1 MTLRSRLVL
10 LFGFVALAVSV
21 VVGGSSYR
29 ATSSEVAGATD
40 NFLQARAVD
49 IAEGSRETPRVRR
62 PQRNSVVPNL
72 AFDPDAI
79 VQSTAADG
87 TVNGRSGGDLPVTD
101 ATRRMIDANPLVI
114 RPQLG
119 IFEDITVDGE
129 SYRMFSLAVPNGGA
143 IQVARST
150 EEDASLLRSLLARF
164 GLIAAAATMGAS
176 LLGWWIAR
184 RTTEP
189 LRRLA
194 DVAATV
200 TETRDFSVDVPVD
213 RSDEIGTLAASL
225 RTMLTALE
233 TSQRQQR
240 SLVQDASHELRTPL
254 TSLRANVALLE
265 RIENSPAQMAPD
277 DRAAVLAAISA
288 EVAELGSLFDELID
302 LAADSDDRDAPL
314 VSLRLDEAVDRAVR
328 RWEQRTDRVIELRT
342 VPVTVKGNEA
352 MIERAVTNL
361 IGNAHKFSPPDEPV
375 EIVVELLGA
384 SDAGVS
390 VRDGGPGI
398 PPGDRARV
406 FDRFHRAETTRTM
419 PGSGLG
425 LAIVAQIVEHH
436 GGEVW
441 ATESDRGGADVG
453 FRVAVVTD

>member
-1 MTLRSRLVL
+1 VTLRSRLVL

-21 VVGGSSYR
+21 VVGASSYR
-29 ATSSEVAGATD
+29 ATSSEIAGATD
-40 NFLQARAVD
+40 DFLQARAVD

-101 ATRRMIDANPLVI
+101 ATRRMIEVSPLVI

-164 GLIAAAATMGAS
+164 GLIAAAATVGAS

-265 RIENSPAQMAPD
+265 RIENSPSQLAPD

-302 LAADSDDRDAPL
+302 LAADSDRDEPL
-314 VSLRLDEAVDRAVR
+314 VPLRLDEVVERAVR
-328 RWEQRTDRVIELRT
+328 RSEQRTDRVIELRT

-352 MIERAVTNL
+352 MLERAVTNL
-361 IGNAHKFSPPDEPV
+361 IGNAHKFSPSDEPV

-384 SDAGVS
+384 SDVGVS

-398 PPGDRARV
+398 PPADRARV
-406 FDRFHRAETTRTM
+406 FDRFHRAETTRTL

-425 LAIVAQIVEHH
+425 LAIVAQVVEHH

-453 FRVAVVTD
+453 FRLAVVTD